1 MHSTGTKL
9 WTAEFISIT
18 IINLL
23 MFLSFHMLISTFP
36 FYINFLGG
44 DEAIA
49 GLTAGLFAIASVLV
63 RPIAGWILDHKGR
76 VAVLLC
82 GIIGMLLLPL
92 AYPIIKLLIIAVIVR
107 VIHGVVWSFASTSV
121 STLAC
126 DIIPHS
132 RFGEGMGIF
141 GTGSAISMAVGPVLG
156 LYLLNSSGYN
166 VLFGFSA
173 GFALLS
179 LLIIISKR
187 KSLFIVTK
195 LQTDLSS
202 RKLVLIDKNALPAS
216 LTMFLFLIPYGA
228 ISTFIALYAVEINI
242 ANGGIFFTL
251 MAVTT
256 VLTRGLS
263 GRTVDKVGE
272 RPIVI
277 VSVVAQLISLALLA
291 FAPGIVGFIISALCF
306 GIGFGMMS
314 PTMQTL
320 AVRLSPE
327 NKRGAASSTFLCAF
341 DCGIGLGGVIAGYL
355 LRYFD
360 YSQMFA
366 IMLLF
371 IIASF
376 IVYYCW
382 TKKSRSS
389 FSHTEEL

>member
-1 MHSTGTKL
+1 MHSNGTKL
-9 WTAEFISIT
+9 WTDGFISI
-18 IINLL
+18 IFINLL
-23 MFLSFHMLISTFP
+23 MFVSFHMLISTFP

-44 DEAIA
+44 DEAIV
-49 GLTAGLFAIASVLV
+49 GLTAGLFAISSVLV

-76 VAVLLC
+76 LVALLC

-92 AYPIIKLLIIAVIVR
+92 AYPIIKLLIVAVIVR
-107 VIHGVVWSFASTSV
+107 VIHGVLWSFASTSV

-126 DIIPHS
+126 DIIPRS

-156 LYLLNSSGYN
+156 LYLLNSAGYN

-187 KSLFIVTK
+187 KSIFIVTK
-195 LQTDLSS
+195 LQTDLSL

-251 MAVTT
+251 MAITT
-256 VLTRGLS
+256 VLMRVLS
-263 GRTVDKVGE
+263 GRAVDKIGE
-272 RPIVI
+272 KPIVI
-277 VSVVAQLISLALLA
+277 VSIVSQLISLALLA
-291 FAPGIVGFIISALCF
+291 FTPCLVGFIISALCF

-314 PTMQTL
+314 PTMQAM
-320 AVRLSPE
+320 AVRLSPV
-327 NKRGAASSTFLCAF
+327 NRRGAASSTFLCAF
-341 DCGIGLGGVIAGYL
+341 DCGVGLGGVIAGYL
-355 LRYFD
+355 LQYLD

-382 TKKSRSS
+382 VQKTKGR
-389 FSHTEEL
+389 FPNN